1 MRKRPYY
8 QYSVECIMQRLF
20 EVGPFRPFR
29 PSSRRLALLFLFLS
43 CRPRLSLFY
52 SPSFGAKRRA
62 GRSRGEMLLARRE
75 DLERRIFRDTKG
87 ERFTAKWID
96 YSVSRSRQRR
106 EERRL
111 LARAGR
117 REQCSAAHLRF
128 CLDERMEIALL

>member
-1 MRKRPYY
+1 
-8 QYSVECIMQRLF
+8 MQRLF
-20 EVGPFRPFR
+20 EVRPFRPFSR
-29 PSSRRLALLFLFLS
+29 RRLALLFL
-43 CRPRLSLFY
+43 RLSRCLPPPSLFPLLFALFRREAASAVRRGTTSATT
-52 SPSFGAKRRA
+52 SP
-62 GRSRGEMLLARRE
+62 GEMLLLARRE

-87 ERFTAKWID
+87 NCFTAKWID